1 MLTVENTVLVIVDI
15 QGKLAHLM
23 HEKHKLF
30 KNVAKVI
37 KGSHVLGLPILWAEQ
52 NPDGLGA
59 TVPEVAQL
67 LPDHKPISKYSF
79 SCWGCER
86 FVTEFEQLHPSNVLI
101 AGIETHVCVYQTARD
116 LMDAHYSAEIIA
128 DAVSSRTIENKQI
141 GLDKIR
147 DAGAKI
153 TSVETALFELL
164 GEAQGDNFKAI
175 LKIVK

>member
-1 MLTVENTVLVIVDI
+1 MLTVENTVLLIVDI

-23 HEKHKLF
+23 HEKQKLF
-30 KNVAKVI
+30 ENVGKVI
-37 KGSHVLGLPILWAEQ
+37 RGALVLDLPILWAEQ
-52 NPDGLGA
+52 NPDGLGS

-67 LPDHKPISKYSF
+67 LPDHQPISKYSF
-79 SCWGCER
+79 SCWGSKH
-86 FVTEFEQLHPSNVLI
+86 FVTDLKELRPANVLI

-116 LMDAHYSAEIIA
+116 LMEAHYAVEIIA

-141 GLDKIR
+141 GLEKIR

-153 TSVETALFELL
+153 TSAETALFELL
-164 GEAQGDNFKAI
+164 GEAQGVRFKAI

>member
-1 MLTVENTVLVIVDI
+1 MLKVENTALLIVDV

-23 HEKHKLF
+23 HDKQKLF
-30 KNVAKVI
+30 ENVGKIIRGA
-37 KGSHVLGLPILWAEQ
+37 HVLGLPILWAEQ

-59 TVPEVAQL
+59 TVPEVAQF
-67 LPDHKPISKYSF
+67 LPDLKPISKYSF
-79 SCWGCER
+79 SCWGSER
-86 FVTEFEQLHPSNVLI
+86 FVAELKELHPANVLI

-116 LMDAHYSAEIIA
+116 LIKARYSVEVIA

-141 GLDKIR
+141 GLEKIR

-153 TSVETALFELL
+153 TSAETALFELL
-164 GEAQGDNFKAI
+164 GEAQGERFKAI